1 MQSVMNHSFSKAPT
15 ADIPRSSFD
24 RSHGLKTTLDAGN
37 LVPVFVDEVLPGD
50 TISLNPT
57 LFARVNTLLYP
68 IMDNMFLD
76 VHFFFV
82 PYRQVWDNFRKFCG
96 EQVDP
101 SDSTDYTVPQ
111 INTSAGSFD
120 EHSLGDYFG
129 LPTKVQ
135 GIKCSAL
142 PFRAYNHIYNEWY
155 RDQNLIDSAT
165 VDTGDAEVS
174 GSNYTIRRRGKRHDY
189 FTSALP
195 WTQKGDSVQLPL
207 GDTAPITG
215 LGLQDKHVSG
225 PQTGTTI
232 NFETGS
238 LDVRETGGSIETY
251 NSYRNSSFANIVM
264 EGESNNPNIYADLSS
279 ATASTVN
286 ELRRAFQIQKLLE
299 RDARSGTRYSE
310 IVNAHFGV
318 NFMDVTYRPEY
329 LGGSTSPL
337 QTEAIPQTAG
347 YTGSG
352 PYGSYPSTVSGDL
365 AAMGTITCNGG
376 GFTKSFTE
384 HGVVMGVASIR
395 ADLTYQQGMDRMWS
409 RKTRYDFYWPALA
422 HIGEQAVLNK
432 EIYYSNNTTDNE
444 GVFGY
449 QERWA
454 EYRYKPSKITG
465 KMRSNA
471 TGSLDAW
478 HLSQEF
484 SSKPELNEAFIQET
498 PPVSRIVAVQSEPN
512 FHMDCYFNYTC
523 ARPMPMYSV
532 PGLIDHF

>member
-24 RSHGLKTTLDAGN
+24 RSHGLKTTLDAGK

-82 PYRQVWDNFRKFCG
+82 PYRQVWSNFRKFCG

-111 INTSAGSFD
+111 IDTGSSSFA
-120 EHSLGDYFG
+120 EHTLGDYFG
-129 LPTKVQ
+129 LPTKVP

-155 RDQNLIDSAT
+155 RDQNLIDSAE
-165 VDTGDAEVS
+165 VPTGDVTETGWKFEVK
-174 GSNYTIRRRGKRHDY
+174 RRGKRHDY
-189 FTSALP
+189 FTSSLP

-207 GDTAPITG
+207 GTKALVTTDADAEEQLGIGAASRPLYQTSSSSG
-215 LGLQDKHVSG
+215 LRYTNTSTVPDDQVL
-225 PQTGTTI
+225 
-232 NFETGS
+232 
-238 LDVRETGGSIETY
+238 
-251 NSYRNSSFANIVM
+251 
-264 EGESNNPNIYADLSS
+264 YADLSS

-347 YTGSG
+347 YSGSG

-384 HGVVMGVASIR
+384 HGVVMGIASIR
-395 ADLTYQQGMDRMWS
+395 ADLTYQQGMERMWS
-409 RKTRYDFYWPALA
+409 RRTRYDFYWPALA

>member
-1 MQSVMNHSFSKAPT
+1 MNHSFSKAPT

-50 TISLNPT
+50 TVSLNPT

-82 PYRQVWDNFRKFCG
+82 PYRQIWDNFRKFCG
-96 EQVDP
+96 EQIDP
-101 SDSTDYTVPQ
+101 ADSTDYSVPQ
-111 INTSAGSFD
+111 ITHNWGT
-120 EHSLGDYFG
+120 HTLGDY
-129 LPTKVQ
+129 L
-135 GIKCSAL
+135 GIPIGKQCTVSAL

-155 RDQNLIDSAT
+155 RDQNLIDSADLT
-165 VDTGDAEVS
+165 TADSGDA
-174 GSNYTIRRRGKRHDY
+174 SNSYLLRKRGKRHDY
-189 FTSALP
+189 FTSCLP
-195 WTQKGDSVQLPL
+195 WPQKGDSVTLPL
-207 GDTAPITG
+207 GDQAPLTTDGNISES
-215 LGLQDKHVSG
+215 LGIQIGSNTRTLIDNDSVNEIQY
-225 PQTGTTI
+225 TT
-232 NFETGS
+232 TTPDA
-238 LDVRETGGSIETY
+238 LL
-251 NSYRNSSFANIVM
+251 
-264 EGESNNPNIYADLSS
+264 YADLSS

-329 LGGSTSPL
+329 LGGSSSPL
-337 QTEAIPQTAG
+337 QTEAVPV
-347 YTGSG
+347 TGINH
-352 PYGSYPSTVSGDL
+352 YANTQVTGDL
-365 AAMGTITCNGG
+365 AAMGTITCQGG

-384 HGVVMGVASIR
+384 HGVVMGIASIR
-395 ADLTYQQGMDRMWS
+395 ADLTYQQGLNRMWS

-432 EIYYSNNTTDNE
+432 EIYLETETGANTNND
-444 GVFGY
+444 VFGY
-449 QERWA
+449 QERWS
-454 EYRYKPSKITG
+454 EYRYKPSLITG
-465 KMRSNA
+465 KMRSDA
-471 TGSLDAW
+471 SGSLDAW

-484 SSKPELNEAFIQET
+484 ATRPELNQTFIEEN
-498 PPVSRIVAVQSEPN
+498 PPVDRIVAVQNEPN

>member
-1 MQSVMNHSFSKAPT
+1 MKSVMEHSFSKAPT

-37 LVPVFVDEVLPGD
+37 LIPVFVDEVLPGD
-50 TISLNPT
+50 TVSLNPT
-57 LFARVNTLLYP
+57 MFARVNTLLYP

-101 SDSTDYTVPQ
+101 ADSTDYTVPQ
-111 INTSAGSFD
+111 FSLGGSTVWN
-120 EHSLGDYFG
+120 EQSLGDYMG
-129 LPTKVQ
+129 LPTKISQ
-135 GIKCSAL
+135 LQFSQL

-155 RDQNLIDSAT
+155 RDQNLIDSAPVRT
-165 VDTGDAEVS
+165 DDSTETS
-174 GSNYTIRRRGKRHDY
+174 LTNYPLRKRGKRHDY
-189 FTSALP
+189 FTSCLP

-207 GDTAPITG
+207 GSQAPITIDG
-215 LGLQDKHVSG
+215 NSNQHIAVESTEYSDQRKINISGGDLQISATQVGDEV
-225 PQTGTTI
+225 
-232 NFETGS
+232 
-238 LDVRETGGSIETY
+238 L
-251 NSYRNSSFANIVM
+251 
-264 EGESNNPNIYADLSS
+264 YADLSE

-318 NFMDVTYRPEY
+318 QFLDVTYRPEY

-337 QTEAIPQTAG
+337 QTESIPVTTSLNQ
-347 YTGSG
+347 YTGSI
-352 PYGSYPSTVSGDL
+352 PGDL
-365 AAMGTITCNGG
+365 AAMGTITCQGG

-384 HGVVMGVASIR
+384 HGVVMGIASIR
-395 ADLTYQQGMDRMWS
+395 ADLTYQQGMNRMWS
-409 RKTRYDFYWPALA
+409 RSTRYDFYWPALA

-432 EIYYSNNTTDNE
+432 EIYYASNQQAQNE
-444 GVFGY
+444 DVFGY

-454 EYRYKPSKITG
+454 EYRYKPSMITG

-484 SSKPELNEAFIQET
+484 DTLPELNQSFIQEN
-498 PPVSRIVAVQSEPN
+498 PPVDRIVAVQNEPN

>member
-101 SDSTDYTVPQ
+101 TDSTDYTVPQ
-111 INTSAGSFD
+111 INTHGASHDA
-120 EHSLGDYFG
+120 HSLGDYFG
-129 LPTKVQ
+129 LPTYVQ
-135 GIKCSAL
+135 GVKCSAL

-155 RDQNLIDSAT
+155 RDQNLIDSAP
-165 VDTGDAEVS
+165 VYKGDAESVGGHS
-174 GSNYTIRRRGKRHDY
+174 GNYNIRKRGKRHDY

-207 GDTAPITG
+207 GTNAPVTIAGDNNQHIAVESTHYNDQRKINISG
-215 LGLQDKHVSG
+215 GDLQISST
-225 PQTGTTI
+225 QTGD
-232 NFETGS
+232 EV
-238 LDVRETGGSIETY
+238 L
-251 NSYRNSSFANIVM
+251 
-264 EGESNNPNIYADLSS
+264 YADLSQ

-347 YTGSG
+347 YSGSG

-384 HGVVMGVASIR
+384 HGVVMGIASIR

-432 EIYYSNNTTDNE
+432 EIYYSNNDTENE

-471 TGSLDAW
+471 SGSLDAW

-484 SSKPELNEAFIQET
+484 SSLPELNETFIQEN
-498 PPVSRIVAVQSEPN
+498 PPVSRVVAVASEPN
-512 FHMDCYFNYTC
+512 FHMDCYFNYVC

>member
-50 TISLNPT
+50 TISMNPT

-101 SDSTDYTVPQ
+101 SDSTDYSVPQ
-111 INTSAGSFD
+111 CTTTNGNWG
-120 EHSLGDYFG
+120 EQSLGDYMG
-129 LPTKVQ
+129 LPTKITGTQ
-135 GIKCSAL
+135 CSAL
-142 PFRAYNHIYNEWY
+142 PLRAYNHIYNEWY

-165 VDTGDAEVS
+165 VNTNDATENS
-174 GSNYTIRRRGKRHDY
+174 SNFLLRKRGKRHDY
-189 FTSALP
+189 FTSCLP
-195 WTQKGDSVQLPL
+195 WTQKGDSVQLPI
-207 GDTAPITG
+207 GSSAPIVADN
-215 LGLQDKHVSG
+215 LNQKL
-225 PQTGTTI
+225 
-232 NFETGS
+232 
-238 LDVRETGGSIETY
+238 SIEV
-251 NSYRNSSFANIVM
+251 NGSDVGIGPVAGGIGASSGLSP
-264 EGESNNPNIYADLSS
+264 ETELYADLSS
-279 ATASTVN
+279 ATASTIN

-337 QTEAIPQTAG
+337 STEAVPMTGNTSSYAG
-347 YTGSG
+347 Q
-352 PYGSYPSTVSGDL
+352 STGDL
-365 AAMGTITCNGG
+365 AAMGTITCQGG

-384 HGVVMGVASIR
+384 HGVVMGIASIR
-395 ADLTYQQGMDRMWS
+395 ADLTYQQGMNRMWS
-409 RKTRYDFYWPALA
+409 RQTRYDFYWPALS
-422 HIGEQAVLNK
+422 HIGEQAVLSK
-432 EIYYSNNTTDNE
+432 EIYYGGNQGDNE
-444 GVFGY
+444 VFGY
-449 QERWA
+449 QERWS
-454 EYRYKPSKITG
+454 EYRYKPSMITG

-471 TGSLDAW
+471 SQSLDAW

-484 SSKPELNEAFIQET
+484 STRPELNQTFIEEN
-498 PPVSRIVAVQSEPN
+498 PPVDRVVSVQNEPN
-512 FHMDCYFNYTC
+512 FHMDCYFQYTC

>member
-1 MQSVMNHSFSKAPT
+1 MKSVMEHSFSKAPT

-24 RSHGLKTTLDAGN
+24 RSHGLKTTMDAGK
-37 LVPVFVDEVLPGD
+37 LIPVFVDEVLPGD
-50 TISLNPT
+50 TVSLNPT

-96 EQVDP
+96 EQKDP
-101 SDSTDYTVPQ
+101 SDSTDYTIPTL
-111 INTSAGSFD
+111 NTQQGNWG
-120 EHSLGDYFG
+120 EESLGDYMG
-129 LPTKVQ
+129 LPTKVSGTQ
-135 GIKCSAL
+135 CSTL
-142 PFRAYNHIYNEWY
+142 PLRAYNHIYNEWY
-155 RDQNLIDSAT
+155 RDQNLIDSAPVST
-165 VDTGDAEVS
+165 GDTGDSMGNFIVR
-174 GSNYTIRRRGKRHDY
+174 NRGKRHDY
-189 FTSALP
+189 FTSCLP

-207 GDTAPITG
+207 GDKAIVTTDATDTYSATNM
-215 LGLQDKHVSG
+215 LGVNSTEYNQRRSFTDY
-225 PQTGTTI
+225 
-232 NFETGS
+232 TGS
-238 LDVRETGGSIETY
+238 GANSGIKGDVLT
-251 NSYRNSSFANIVM
+251 SSSQA
-264 EGESNNPNIYADLSS
+264 SNTQIPENNLLYADLST

-329 LGGSTSPL
+329 LGGSSSPL
-337 QTEAIPQTAG
+337 QTDAVPMTATSNS
-347 YTGSG
+347 YTGQ
-352 PYGSYPSTVSGDL
+352 STGDL
-365 AAMGTITCNGG
+365 AAMGTITCQGG

-384 HGVVMGVASIR
+384 HGVVMGIASIR
-395 ADLTYQQGMDRMWS
+395 ADLTYQQGMNRMWS
-409 RKTRYDFYWPALA
+409 RSTRYDFFWPALA

-432 EIYYSNNTTDNE
+432 EIYYGTNSTTNDA
-444 GVFGY
+444 VFGY

-454 EYRYKPSKITG
+454 EYRYKPSQITG
-465 KMRSNA
+465 KMRSNTNA
-471 TGSLDAW
+471 SLDVW

-484 SSKPELNEAFIQET
+484 SSLPELNETFITEN
-498 PPVSRIVAVQSEPN
+498 PPVDRIVAVQNEPN

>member
-1 MQSVMNHSFSKAPT
+1 MKSVMEHSFSKAPT

-24 RSHGLKTTLDAGN
+24 RSHGLKTTLDAGK

-50 TISLNPT
+50 TVSLNPT
-57 LFARVNTLLYP
+57 MFARVNTLLYP

-82 PYRQVWDNFRKFCG
+82 PYRQVWEDFRKFCG
-96 EQVDP
+96 EQTNP
-101 SDSTDYTVPQ
+101 NDSTDYTVPT
-111 INTSAGSFD
+111 INISNGWQEA
-120 EHSLGDYFG
+120 SLGDYFA
-129 LPTKVQ
+129 LPTKVNNTT
-135 GIKCSAL
+135 SSVL

-155 RDQNLIDSAT
+155 RDQNLIDSAPMP
-165 VDTGDAEVS
+165 TGSQNETTT
-174 GSNYTIRRRGKRHDY
+174 SNYIVRTRGKRHDY
-189 FTSALP
+189 FTSNLP

-207 GDTAPITG
+207 GDKAFISTDATDTYSVTNM
-215 LGLQDKHVSG
+215 LGVNSTEYNERRSFRDYSG
-225 PQTGTTI
+225 SGANAGKEGDTLST
-232 NFETGS
+232 
-238 LDVRETGGSIETY
+238 
-251 NSYRNSSFANIVM
+251 SSQA
-264 EGESNNPNIYADLSS
+264 SNTQIPEENLLYADLAT

-329 LGGSTSPL
+329 LGGSSSAL
-337 QTEAIPQTAG
+337 QTEAIPMTATTNN
-347 YTGSG
+347 YTGQ
-352 PYGSYPSTVSGDL
+352 STGDL
-365 AAMGTITCNGG
+365 AAMGTITCQGG

-384 HGVVMGVASIR
+384 HGVVMGIASIR
-395 ADLTYQQGMDRMWS
+395 ADLTYQQGMNRMWN
-409 RKTRYDFYWPALA
+409 RRTRYDFFWPALA
-422 HIGEQAVLNK
+422 HIGEQATLNK
-432 EIYYSNNTTDNE
+432 EIYYQNNAQQNDD
-444 GVFGY
+444 VFGY

-454 EYRYKPSKITG
+454 EYRYKPSQITG
-465 KMRSNA
+465 QMRSNA
-471 TGSLDAW
+471 ASSLDAW

-484 SSKPELNEAFIQET
+484 GLLPQLNETFIQEN
-498 PPVSRIVAVQSEPN
+498 PPVDRIVAVQNEPN

>member
-1 MQSVMNHSFSKAPT
+1 MKSVMEHSFSRAPT

-50 TISLNPT
+50 TVSLNPT

-96 EQVDP
+96 EQIDP
-101 SDSTDYTVPQ
+101 SDSTDYTIPT
-111 INTSAGSFD
+111 TSSYWA
-120 EHSLGDYFG
+120 EQTVGDYFG
-129 LPTKVQ
+129 LP
-135 GIKCSAL
+135 IKRNGTTTSSL

-165 VDTGDAEVS
+165 VRTGDS
-174 GSNYTIRRRGKRHDY
+174 GDVTSDYPLRKRGKRHDY
-189 FTSALP
+189 FTSCLP

-207 GDTAPITG
+207 GNTAPVIGINEDITMTTENG
-215 LGLQDKHVSG
+215 R
-225 PQTGTTI
+225 TGTI
-232 NFETGS
+232 KETSQTVKIGTSAGS
-238 LDVRETGGSIETY
+238 TSDLRWTNTALE
-251 NSYRNSSFANIVM
+251 
-264 EGESNNPNIYADLSS
+264 ADLSS

-329 LGGSTSPL
+329 LGGSSSPL
-337 QTEAIPQTAG
+337 QTEAVPM
-347 YTGSG
+347 TGNFAQG
-352 PYGSYPSTVSGDL
+352 GYGSPQQSTGDL
-365 AAMGTITCNGG
+365 AAMGTITCQGG

-384 HGVVMGVASIR
+384 HGVVMGIASIR
-395 ADLTYQQGMDRMWS
+395 ADLTYQQGMNRMWS
-409 RKTRYDFYWPALA
+409 RQTRYDFFWPALA

-432 EIYYSNNTTDNE
+432 EIYFQGNSQDND
-444 GVFGY
+444 VFGY
-449 QERWA
+449 QERWS
-454 EYRYKPSKITG
+454 EYRYKPSQITG

-471 TGSLDAW
+471 SGSLDVW

-484 SSKPELNEAFIQET
+484 SSLPQLNETFIQEN
-498 PPVSRIVAVQSEPN
+498 PPVDRIVAVQNEPN

>member
-1 MQSVMNHSFSKAPT
+1 MKSVMEHSFSRAPT

-68 IMDNMFLD
+68 LMDNMFLD

-111 INTSAGSFD
+111 MTHMWG
-120 EHSLGDYFG
+120 EQSLGDYLG
-129 LPTKVQ
+129 LPTK
-135 GIKCSAL
+135 KNCTHSAL
-142 PFRAYNHIYNEWY
+142 PLRAYNHIYNEWY
-155 RDQNLIDSAT
+155 RDQNLIDSAN
-165 VDTGDAEVS
+165 VKTGDS
-174 GSNYTIRRRGKRHDY
+174 GDGYQDYSVLKRGKRHDY
-189 FTSALP
+189 FTSCLP

-207 GDTAPITG
+207 GDQAPVTG
-215 LGLQDKHVSG
+215 IGIKNTYDSGVNLGD
-225 PQTGTTI
+225 TI
-232 NFETGS
+232 NFTNGS
-238 LDVRETGGSIETY
+238 KTVRETAGSGTEDY
-251 NSYRNSSFANIVM
+251 SPYSFGTNLII
-264 EGESNNPNIYADLSS
+264 EGENNYPAIYADLSA

-329 LGGSTSPL
+329 LGGSSSPL
-337 QTEAIPQTAG
+337 SIEAIPMTG
-347 YTGSG
+347 NYTPGSFVT
-352 PYGSYPSTVSGDL
+352 PQQSTGDL
-365 AAMGTITCNGG
+365 AAMGTITCQGG

-384 HGVVMGVASIR
+384 HGVVMGIASIR
-395 ADLTYQQGMDRMWS
+395 ADLTYQQGLNRMWS
-409 RKTRYDFYWPALA
+409 RQTRYDFYWPALA

-432 EIYYSNNTTDNE
+432 EIYYNNDPGDNE
-444 GVFGY
+444 VFGY
-449 QERWA
+449 QERWS
-454 EYRYKPSKITG
+454 EYRYKPSQITG

-471 TGSLDAW
+471 NGSLDVW

-484 SSKPELNEAFIQET
+484 SSRPGLNKTFIEEN
-498 PPVSRIVAVQSEPN
+498 PPIDRVVSVQNEPN

>member
-1 MQSVMNHSFSKAPT
+1 MNHSFSKAPT

-24 RSHGLKTTLDAGN
+24 RSHGLKTTLDAGT

-111 INTSAGSFD
+111 CSTTSGSWG
-120 EHSLGDYFG
+120 EQSLGDYMG
-129 LPTKVQ
+129 LPTKVLGTQ
-135 GIKCSAL
+135 CSAL
-142 PFRAYNHIYNEWY
+142 PLRAYNHIYNEWY

-165 VDTGDAEVS
+165 VNTGDATENS
-174 GSNYTIRRRGKRHDY
+174 SLYPLRKRGKRHDY
-189 FTSALP
+189 FTSCLP

-207 GDTAPITG
+207 GNTAPVVGLPEDITLTTESGRSGTLSATNTSVQLSGSGSGSQSDLRWTNTG
-215 LGLQDKHVSG
+215 LQ
-225 PQTGTTI
+225 
-232 NFETGS
+232 
-238 LDVRETGGSIETY
+238 
-251 NSYRNSSFANIVM
+251 
-264 EGESNNPNIYADLSS
+264 ADLSD
-279 ATASTVN
+279 ATASTIN

-318 NFMDVTYRPEY
+318 NFLDVTYRPEY

-337 QTEAIPQTAG
+337 TTDAIPMTATNAYNG
-347 YTGSG
+347 TQH
-352 PYGSYPSTVSGDL
+352 TGDL
-365 AAMGTITCNGG
+365 AAMGTITCQGG

-384 HGVVMGVASIR
+384 HGVVMGIASVR
-395 ADLTYQQGMDRMWS
+395 ADLTYQQGMNRMWS
-409 RKTRYDFYWPALA
+409 RQTRYDFYWPALA
-422 HIGEQAVLNK
+422 HIGEQAVLSK
-432 EIYYSNNTTDNE
+432 EIYYE
-444 GVFGY
+444 GNQGDDTVFGY
-449 QERWA
+449 QERWS
-454 EYRYKPSKITG
+454 EYRYKPSMITG
-465 KMRSNA
+465 KMRSNS
-471 TGSLDAW
+471 TTSLDAW

-484 SSKPELNEAFIQET
+484 SSRPELNQAFIEEN
-498 PPVSRIVAVQSEPN
+498 PPIDRVVAVQNEPN
-512 FHMDCYFNYTC
+512 FHMDCYFQYTC

>member
-24 RSHGLKTTLDAGN
+24 RSHGLKTTLDAGT

-111 INTSAGSFD
+111 CTTTSGSWG
-120 EHSLGDYFG
+120 EQSLGDYMG
-129 LPTKVQ
+129 LPTKVL
-135 GIKCSAL
+135 GTTCSAL
-142 PFRAYNHIYNEWY
+142 PLRAYNHIYNEWY

-165 VDTGDAEVS
+165 VNTGDATENS
-174 GSNYTIRRRGKRHDY
+174 TLYTLRKRGKRHDY
-189 FTSALP
+189 FTSCLP

-207 GDTAPITG
+207 GTQAPVTVDGNSDQHIAVESTNYNG
-215 LGLQDKHVSG
+215 QRKINISGGDLQIS
-225 PQTGTTI
+225 PSQTGD
-232 NFETGS
+232 EV
-238 LDVRETGGSIETY
+238 L
-251 NSYRNSSFANIVM
+251 
-264 EGESNNPNIYADLSS
+264 YADLSD
-279 ATASTVN
+279 ATASTIN

-318 NFMDVTYRPEY
+318 KFMDVTYRPEY

-337 QTEAIPQTAG
+337 ATEAVPV
-347 YTGSG
+347 TGVSNS
-352 PYGSYPSTVSGDL
+352 YSGSYTGDL
-365 AAMGTITCNGG
+365 AAMGTITCQGG

-384 HGVVMGVASIR
+384 HGVVMGIASIR
-395 ADLTYQQGMDRMWS
+395 ADLTYQQGMNRMWS
-409 RKTRYDFYWPALA
+409 RQTRYDFYWPALA
-422 HIGEQAVLNK
+422 HIGEQAVLSK
-432 EIYYSNNTTDNE
+432 EIYYAGNQGDDE
-444 GVFGY
+444 VFGY
-449 QERWA
+449 QERWS
-454 EYRYKPSKITG
+454 EYRYKPSMITG

-471 TGSLDAW
+471 TTSLDAW

-484 SSKPELNEAFIQET
+484 SSRPELNQAFIEEN
-498 PPVSRIVAVQSEPN
+498 PPIDRVVAVQNEPN
-512 FHMDCYFNYTC
+512 FHMDCYFQYTC

>member
-1 MQSVMNHSFSKAPT
+1 MKSVMEHSFSRAPT

-50 TISLNPT
+50 TVSLNPT

-96 EQVDP
+96 EQIDP
-101 SDSTDYTVPQ
+101 ADSTDYTVPT
-111 INTSAGSFD
+111 TSSYWGEQSV
-120 EHSLGDYFG
+120 GDYFG
-129 LPTKVQ
+129 LPTKRN
-135 GIKCSAL
+135 GTTTSSL

-165 VDTGDAEVS
+165 VRTGDS
-174 GSNYTIRRRGKRHDY
+174 GDVTSDYPIRKRGKRHDY
-189 FTSALP
+189 FTSCLP
-195 WTQKGDSVQLPL
+195 WTQKGDSVQLPI
-207 GDTAPITG
+207 GSTAPVIQTEDEVTLTLSGGATGAFKATGGDLRINGQSGTVNRDIT
-215 LGLQDKHVSG
+215 DVSG
-225 PQTGTTI
+225 L
-232 NFETGS
+232 S
-238 LDVRETGGSIETY
+238 
-251 NSYRNSSFANIVM
+251 
-264 EGESNNPNIYADLSS
+264 ADLSS

-329 LGGSTSPL
+329 LGGSSSPL
-337 QTEAIPQTAG
+337 QTEAIPMTGNFAQGG
-347 YTGSG
+347 YGN
-352 PYGSYPSTVSGDL
+352 PQQSTGDL
-365 AAMGTITCNGG
+365 AAMGTITCQGG

-384 HGVVMGVASIR
+384 HGVVMGIASIR
-395 ADLTYQQGMDRMWS
+395 ADLTYQQGMNRMWS
-409 RKTRYDFYWPALA
+409 RQTRYDFFWPALA

-432 EIYYSNNTTDNE
+432 EIYFQGNSQDND
-444 GVFGY
+444 VFGY
-449 QERWA
+449 QERWS
-454 EYRYKPSKITG
+454 EYRYKPSQITG

-471 TGSLDAW
+471 SGSLDVW

-484 SSKPELNEAFIQET
+484 SSLPQLNETFIQEN
-498 PPVSRIVAVQSEPN
+498 PPVDRIVAVQNEPN